1 MGGLK
6 KDMGRFDGIVN
17 NKVREGSK
25 GTRNVTTQRTFRVK
39 PTLCGIIVSL
49 CAHIHI
55 DLPLYMGS
63 LVGTLVSA
71 VGPR

>member
-1 MGGLK
+1 M
-6 KDMGRFDGIVN
+6 N
-17 NKVREGSK
+17 NEAREGGK

-39 PTLCGIIVSL
+39 PTFCGIIVSL
-49 CAHIHI
+49 CAHIYI

-63 LVGTLVSA
+63 EVGTLVSA